1 MVKNMSLLS
10 RISISATNKRRIS
23 NKAAFAFVFYM
34 VLPTFAILMIMSAYP
49 ELNTDRLWGI
59 LTRIIPI
66 SIILILI
73 SQFQVRYEKGTKG
86 RFILNEIY
94 VIMVVV
100 WIFALLGGEPVIYQT
115 WEEYSFSLHI
125 WNYIALILF
134 VTIMNI
140 IYYAMEYE
148 AFSKDE
154 SQEVQSVDIDLPTE
168 DGNQP
173 KGVIITTIPLE

>member
-1 MVKNMSLLS
+1 MLLP
-10 RISISATNKRRIS
+10 II
-23 NKAAFAFVFYM
+23 
-34 VLPTFAILMIMSAYP
+34 AIFMIMSAYP
-49 ELNTDRLWGI
+49 ELNTGRLLGI

-66 SIILILI
+66 SIVLILI

-115 WEEYSFSLHI
+115 WDEYSFSLHI

-134 VTIMNI
+134 ITIMNV

-148 AFSKDE
+148 AFS
-154 SQEVQSVDIDLPTE
+154 E
-168 DGNQP
+168 DGNEILDTVEELDSEPQP
-173 KGVIITTIPLE
+173 HKGVVITSVPSE

>member
-1 MVKNMSLLS
+1 MSLLS

-23 NKAAFAFVFYM
+23 NKAGFAFVFYM
-34 VLPTFAILMIMSAYP
+34 VLPTFAIIMIVSAYP
-49 ELNTDRLWGI
+49 ELNTERLWGI
-59 LTRIIPI
+59 LMRIIPI
-66 SIILILI
+66 SVILILI

-86 RFILNEIY
+86 RFFLNEIY

-148 AFSKDE
+148 AFSNE
-154 SQEVQSVDIDLPTE
+154 EPTVSPNE
-168 DGNQP
+168 EPERNLGDDVKP
-173 KGVIITTIPLE
+173 KGVIITNIPFE

>member
-1 MVKNMSLLS
+1 MSLLS
-10 RISISATNKRRIS
+10 RISISATNKGRIS
-23 NKAAFAFVFYM
+23 NKAVFAFVFYM
-34 VLPTFAILMIMSAYP
+34 LLPTIAILMIISAYP
-49 ELNTDRLWGI
+49 ELNTERLLGI

-66 SIILILI
+66 SLVLIVI
-73 SQFQVRYEKGTKG
+73 SQFQVRYEKGSKG

-100 WIFALLGGEPVIYQT
+100 LIFALLGGEPVIYQT

-134 VTIMNI
+134 ITVMNI

-148 AFSKDE
+148 AFSKEEPEDNTSME
-154 SQEVQSVDIDLPTE
+154 IDIPSKE
-168 DGNQP
+168 EAQP
-173 KGVIITTIPLE
+173 KGVIITSVPFE